1 MCCYFPL
8 GMRCDAM
15 NVKLEGKMNVEAY
28 LGIYKAEN
36 MNHCV
41 IGGTVK
47 ENIKKK
53 EWNDIKK

>member
-1 MCCYFPL
+1 MYNVCVVISL

-41 IGGTVK
+41 IGGKVK
-47 ENIKKK
+47 ENIKKRVK
-53 EWNDIKK
+53 